1 MFNKHKMITQS
12 KNRPNEEGIVSIV
25 VTLIIMIVLTL
36 IVTGFAQL
44 ARREQREA
52 LDRQLS
58 AQASYAAESG
68 INALKAALPYISA
81 TSRKDCNEPI
91 SVGSGKPNPFDDQ
104 NKKLSDNTSYTCL
117 LFNRQLTELKYQGV
131 GADDAVIAP
140 LSLKNSGGAS
150 IPLGNL
156 NISWN
161 TKNGSKSVYSN
172 SNLGVF
178 PSAQAWGDS
187 IGILRLDLIPIPNTG
202 IAISPAGLDGST
214 KSFLLQPRTN
224 GDVEKRIGDIKNG
237 DVIGVTC
244 NSGTCSFKITELL
257 EYKYYLRM
265 RSIYNPSSV
274 TLNNQ
279 AQGGGSSTNVFSEA
293 QIEID
298 STGKATD
305 VLKRIKVRI
314 VDTTSTSS
322 AKSGPIFPEYVF
334 SSKDNLCKRLSLTN
348 ITSTDGCN

>member
-1 MFNKHKMITQS
+1 MITQS
-12 KNRPNEEGIVSIV
+12 KNRLNEEGIVSIV

-68 INALKAALPYISA
+68 INALKAALPDIEA
-81 TSRKDCNEPI
+81 TSRKECNEP
-91 SVGSGKPNPFDDQ
+91 VEYTGSGTNPFVSTT
-104 NKKLSDNTSYTCL
+104 LSDNTSNTCL
-117 LFNRQLTELKYQGV
+117 LFNRQPKELIYQNI

-140 LSLKNSGGAS
+140 LSLKDSGGNS

-156 NISWN
+156 NISWKA
-161 TKNGSKSVYSN
+161 KNGSTSVN
-172 SNLGVF
+172 SSARGVF
-178 PSAQAWGDS
+178 PAASSWDKS
-187 IGILRLDLIPIPNTG
+187 IGILRLDLIPIPDSTG
-202 IAISPAGLDGST
+202 ISPAGLDAAT
-214 KSFLLQPRTN
+214 KSILLQPQASGEVERIIGSINN
-224 GDVEKRIGDIKNG
+224 GDI
-237 DVIGVTC
+237 IGVTC
-244 NSGTCSFKITELL
+244 SSGTCSFNIKGLDQK
-257 EYKYYLRM
+257 KYYLRM
-265 RSIYNPSSV
+265 RSIYNPSNV

-279 AQGGGSSTNVFSEA
+279 VPGGVAKTDVFSGA

-298 STGKATD
+298 STGRATD

-314 VDTTSTSS
+314 VDPESKVST
-322 AKSGPIFPEYVF
+322 ASGPNFPEYVF

-348 ITSTDGCN
+348 TTTATDCSN

>member
-1 MFNKHKMITQS
+1 MITQS
-12 KNRPNEEGIVSIV
+12 KNRLNEEGIVSIV

-81 TSRKDCNEPI
+81 NVTSRKDCNENTL
-91 SVGSGKPNPFDDQ
+91 VEAGKPNPFTSTSAT
-104 NKKLSDNTSYTCL
+104 LSDNSSYTCL
-117 LFNRQLTELKYQGV
+117 LFNRQPKELIFQSI

-140 LSLKNSGGAS
+140 ISLKDSSGNS
-150 IPLGNL
+150 IPLSNL
-156 NISWN
+156 NISWKAK
-161 TKNGSKSVYSN
+161 TGSTTVNNKG
-172 SNLGVF
+172 LGKF
-178 PSAQAWGDS
+178 PKAQEWGDS
-187 IGILRLDLIPIPNTG
+187 IGILRLDLIPIPDSTG
-202 IAISPAGLDGST
+202 ISSAGLDAAT
-214 KSFLLQPRTN
+214 KSFLLQPQASGEVERIIGSINN
-224 GDVEKRIGDIKNG
+224 GDI
-237 DVIGVTC
+237 IGVTC
-244 NSGTCSFKITELL
+244 SSGNCSFNIKGLDQK
-257 EYKYYLRM
+257 KYYLRM
-265 RSIYNPSSV
+265 RSIYNPSNV

-279 AQGGGSSTNVFSEA
+279 VPGGVAKTDVFSGA

-298 STGKATD
+298 STGRAAD

-314 VDTTSTSS
+314 VDPNSSVSTTS
-322 AKSGPIFPEYVF
+322 GPNFPEYVF

-348 ITSTDGCN
+348 TTSVNGCTY

>member
-1 MFNKHKMITQS
+1 VFNKHKMITQS
-12 KNRPNEEGIVSIV
+12 KNRLNEKGIVSIV

-68 INALKAALPYISA
+68 INALKSALPYINEN
-81 TSRKDCNEPI
+81 SRTKCDDNTIIPTQ
-91 SVGSGKPNPFDDQ
+91 GTNPFTSTT
-104 NKKLSDNTSYTCL
+104 LSDNSSYTCL
-117 LFNRQLTELKYQGV
+117 LFNREPRELIFQSV
-131 GADDAVIAP
+131 GLDDAVIAP
-140 LSLKNSGGAS
+140 LSLKDSSGNS
-150 IPLGNL
+150 IKLNNL
-156 NISWN
+156 NISW
-161 TKNGSKSVYSN
+161 KAKDGSTSVYTN

-178 PSAQAWGDS
+178 PSAQAWAKS
-187 IGILRLDLIPIPNTG
+187 IGILRLDLITIPNTG
-202 IAISPAGLDGST
+202 TNVSQAGLDGST

-224 GDVEKRIGDIKNG
+224 GDISKSILDIKNG
-237 DVIGVTC
+237 DIIGANCTAG
-244 NSGTCSFKITELL
+244 NCSFNITGLDQE
-257 EYKYYLRM
+257 KYYLRM

-279 AQGGGSSTNVFSEA
+279 IPGGVATTDVFSGA

-298 STGKATD
+298 STGRATD

-314 VDTTSTSS
+314 VDPNSIISKT
-322 AKSGPIFPEYVF
+322 SGPNFPEYVF

-348 ITSTDGCN
+348 TTSDNGCIY

>member
-1 MFNKHKMITQS
+1 MITQS
-12 KNRPNEEGIVSIV
+12 KNRLNEEGIVSIV

-68 INALKAALPYISA
+68 INALKAALPFISA
-81 TSRKDCNEPI
+81 TSRTDCNDNSI
-91 SVGSGKPNPFDDQ
+91 VVGSNQPDPFAEK

-117 LFNRQLTELKYQGV
+117 LFNKQLTELRYQGV

-140 LSLKNSGGAS
+140 LSLKNSSGAS

-161 TKNGSKSVYSN
+161 AKNGSKSVYSN

-178 PSAQAWGDS
+178 PSTQAWGDS

-244 NSGTCSFKITELL
+244 NSGNCSFKITELI
-257 EYKYYLRM
+257 ENKYYLRM

-279 AQGGGSSTNVFSEA
+279 AQGGGSSTNVFTNA

-322 AKSGPIFPEYVF
+322 IKSGSIFPEYVF

-348 ITSTDGCN
+348 ITTATDCSN